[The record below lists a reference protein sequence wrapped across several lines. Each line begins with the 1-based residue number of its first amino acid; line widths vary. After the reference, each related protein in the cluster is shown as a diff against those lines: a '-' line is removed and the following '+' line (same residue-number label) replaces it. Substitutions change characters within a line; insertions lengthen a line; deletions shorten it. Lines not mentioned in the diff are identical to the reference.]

1 MAAIGEL
8 SDADFEVEVLRS
20 KVPVLVD
27 FGAEWCQ
34 PCKQLDPIVEE
45 LAAEWGGAVK
55 VLKLDVD
62 ANVENTM
69 KFGVL
74 GVPTLILFV
83 DGKPVERL
91 TGFMPKK
98 RISERLTP
106 HLSNKA

>member
-1 MAAIGEL
+1 MAGGGGGGGRRAPPFFFSPPPPPPPPAGGGRRGGGRAGRL
-8 SDADFEVEVLRS
+8 
-20 KVPVLVD
+20 
-27 FGAEWCQ
+27 
-34 PCKQLDPIVEE
+34 
-45 LAAEWGGAVK
+45 LAGGAVK

-83 DGKPVERL
+83 DGNPVERL